1 VYLVSVGVF
10 KLWEQKGDTP
20 VHQQVGDVQLVAVD
34 RERDLRN
41 GMPHG
46 LHGPMQ
52 TAVREEQPCLRV
64 PCQQN
69 TIKSH
74 TVHVILGSRLH
85 FANYKLIKRVIF
97 CILKMCQDLIAIN
110 EKKTFKN

>member
-10 KLWEQKGDTP
+10 KLREQKGDTP

-46 LHGPMQ
+46 LHGPVQ
-52 TAVREEQPCLRV
+52 TAVREEQPRLRV
-64 PCQQN
+64 PCQQTN
-69 TIKSH
+69 HDQITLRACH
-74 TVHVILGSRLH
+74 SRLH
-85 FANYKLIKRVIF
+85 FANYKLI
-97 CILKMCQDLIAIN
+97 
-110 EKKTFKN
+110 